1 MSQKERENRY
11 REAVRYLTNAQDILR
26 TKAKKANR
34 YYEDEKYVR
43 MACGTAYNGVLKA
56 IDTYLD
62 LKGKSIRKKK
72 QARISVQ
79 DYQKALTAVDH
90 KILNEF
96 NSAYDILHL
105 SGYYD
110 GILKA
115 DVIHSGLDSFAM
127 ILNQIKPIGTPDIS
141 LN

>member
-1 MSQKERENRY
+1 MSQKERETRY
-11 REAVRYLTNAQDILR
+11 REAVRYLTNAQEILR
-26 TKAKKANR
+26 TKARKLNR

-56 IDTYLD
+56 VDTYLE
-62 LKGKSIRKKK
+62 LRGKTLGKRNKGRL
-72 QARISVQ
+72 SVQ
-79 DYQKALTAVDH
+79 DYQKALTSVDQ

-96 NSAYDILHL
+96 NSAYEILHL

-127 ILNQIKPIGTPDIS
+127 ILNQIKPLGTPDIS